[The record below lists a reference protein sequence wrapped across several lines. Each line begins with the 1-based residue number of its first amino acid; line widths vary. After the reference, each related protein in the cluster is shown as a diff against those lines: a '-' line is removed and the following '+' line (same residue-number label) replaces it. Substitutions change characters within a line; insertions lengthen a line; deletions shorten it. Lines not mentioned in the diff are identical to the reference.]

1 MLTIIL
7 ATGWPIWPLL
17 LISIIG
23 LAILLER
30 TWFLQKKRIT
40 PAHALDQALTLAIQ
54 IQDHR
59 QANSNTF
66 STAPLHRDGHSKQ
79 LAQLSLESMLGKILA
94 AGLHSI
100 SLAQDQLKCLEAMR
114 EVAGPCIKQ
123 LNKYLN
129 ALATIATLAPLMGLF
144 GTVLGMI
151 EIFASQGG
159 TSNPT
164 QLAQGISMALYN
176 TAFGLLIAIPAI
188 AGWRFLRG
196 LANDRQD
203 ELNAATRLFIKA
215 NFEDEC

>member
-1 MLTIIL
+1 MLTIIF

-30 TWFLQKKRIT
+30 TWFLQKNRIA
-40 PAHALDQALTLAIQ
+40 PQIALEQALTLAIRLNDQHRSNSVQ
-54 IQDHR
+54 I
-59 QANSNTF
+59 TE
-66 STAPLHRDGHSKQ
+66 
-79 LAQLSLESMLGKILA
+79 LSAKSILGKILA
-94 AGLHSI
+94 AGLNSI
-100 SLAQDQLKCLEAMR
+100 SLNQDQLKCLEAMR
-114 EVAGPCIKQ
+114 EVAGPCIKE

-196 LANDRQD
+196 MANNRQD
-203 ELNAATRLFIKA
+203 ELNEATRLFIKA
-215 NFEDEC
+215 NFDH

>member
-30 TWFLQKKRIT
+30 IWFLQKKRIA
-40 PAHALDQALTLAIQ
+40 PAHTLDHALTLAIQ
-54 IQDHR
+54 IQD
-59 QANSNTF
+59 S
-66 STAPLHRDGHSKQ
+66 STSSLSQQEQTQQMTQ
-79 LAQLSLESMLGKILA
+79 LATESILGKILA
-94 AGLHSI
+94 AGLNSI
-100 SLAQDQLKCLEAMR
+100 SVAQDQLQCLEAMR

-123 LNKYLN
+123 LNQYLN

-215 NFEDEC
+215 NFAD

>member
-1 MLTIIL
+1 MLTIIF

-30 TWFLQKKRIT
+30 TWFLQKSRIS
-40 PAHALDQALTLAIQ
+40 PKIALEQALTLAIRVNDQHRSNSVQ
-54 IQDHR
+54 ITELG
-59 QANSNTF
+59 AKSI
-66 STAPLHRDGHSKQ
+66 
-79 LAQLSLESMLGKILA
+79 LGKILV
-94 AGLHSI
+94 AGLNSI
-100 SLAQDQLKCLEAMR
+100 SLGQDQLKCLDAMR
-114 EVAGPCIKQ
+114 EVAGPCIKE

-196 LANDRQD
+196 MANNRQD
-203 ELNAATRLFIKA
+203 ELNEATRLFIKA
-215 NFEDEC
+215 NFDN

>member
-7 ATGWPIWPLL
+7 TTGWPIWPLL
-17 LISIIG
+17 FISIIG

-30 TWFLQKKRIT
+30 TWFLRKNRVSPKI
-40 PAHALDQALTLAIQ
+40 ALEQALTLSIEL
-54 IQDHR
+54 QDTNPSTSAR
-59 QANSNTF
+59 ISELRANSI
-66 STAPLHRDGHSKQ
+66 
-79 LAQLSLESMLGKILA
+79 LGKILS
-94 AGLHSI
+94 AGLNSI
-100 SLAQDQLKCLEAMR
+100 SLGQDQLQCLEAMR
-114 EVAGPCIKQ
+114 EIAGPCFKE

-196 LANDRQD
+196 MANNRQD
-203 ELNAATRLFIKA
+203 ELNEATRLFIKA
-215 NFEDEC
+215 NFGH

>member
-17 LISIIG
+17 FISIIG

-30 TWFLQKKRIT
+30 TWFLRKNRIS
-40 PAHALDQALTLAIQ
+40 PKIALEQALTLSIELQASNHLTSTRISEL
-54 IQDHR
+54 R
-59 QANSNTF
+59 ANSI
-66 STAPLHRDGHSKQ
+66 
-79 LAQLSLESMLGKILA
+79 LGKILS
-94 AGLHSI
+94 AGLNSI
-100 SLAQDQLKCLEAMR
+100 SLSQDQLQCLEAMR
-114 EVAGPCIKQ
+114 EIAGPCFKE

-196 LANDRQD
+196 MANNRQD
-203 ELNAATRLFIKA
+203 ELNEATRLFIKA
-215 NFEDEC
+215 NFGH

>member
-1 MLTIIL
+1 
-7 ATGWPIWPLL
+7 
-17 LISIIG
+17 
-23 LAILLER
+23 
-30 TWFLQKKRIT
+30 
-40 PAHALDQALTLAIQ
+40 
-54 IQDHR
+54 
-59 QANSNTF
+59 
-66 STAPLHRDGHSKQ
+66 
-79 LAQLSLESMLGKILA
+79 
-94 AGLHSI
+94 
-100 SLAQDQLKCLEAMR
+100 MR
-114 EVAGPCIKQ
+114 EIASPCFKE

-196 LANDRQD
+196 MANNRQD
-203 ELNAATRLFIKA
+203 ELNEATRLFIKA
-215 NFEDEC
+215 NFGH

>member
-17 LISIIG
+17 FISIIG

-30 TWFLQKKRIT
+30 TWFLQKRRISPKT
-40 PAHALDQALTLAIQ
+40 ALEQALTLAIQ
-54 IQDHR
+54 IEE
-59 QANSNTF
+59 
-66 STAPLHRDGHSKQ
+66 GHSTSS
-79 LAQLSLESMLGKILA
+79 AGIANLSTNSVLGKILA
-94 AGLHSI
+94 AGLNSI
-100 SLAQDQLKCLEAMR
+100 FKGQDQLQCLEAMR
-114 EVAGPCIKQ
+114 EIAGPCIKE

-196 LANDRQD
+196 MANNRQD
-203 ELNAATRLFIKA
+203 ELNEATRLFIKA
-215 NFEDEC
+215 NFEH